1 MVSVREQVIDYIKI
15 KYRTSGEYKCSVS
28 EIRKAL
34 TAKPSFSSTPSSI
47 SVAVSALKSEG
58 TLTALDEKDPERKGK
73 GGMPSYLITLTE
85 ILEEITSPK
94 IEKEKMTKVPAQTTS
109 VTVATNPFDKVNS
122 QLGEL
127 LSKVN
132 GLATGYSQS
141 VELMQAIRN
150 ALMQEESHT
159 LNAVSALREEL
170 RNPPGLNIQ
179 ILSDEINARLSDFSR
194 NDSFIYRVRE
204 ELYDRVDKTEDKL
217 LNEVT
222 RLLQAIDSISVP
234 SSVANA
240 DDYKAGIREGIKL
253 AAELGITLKSSE

>member
-94 IEKEKMTKVPAQTTS
+94 IEKEKMTKVPAQ